1 MNKRLRKK
9 KLIQLKAIELS
20 LKKLLD
26 IQFLES
32 ETPHDERLKEW
43 AKTITE
49 KLLNEKEKEERV
61 END

>member
-49 KLLNEKEKEERV
+49 KLLNEKE
-61 END
+61 D

>member
-9 KLIQLKAIELS
+9 KLKSIYAIELR
-20 LKKLLD
+20 LEKLLD
-26 IQFLES
+26 YEFFENK
-32 ETPHDERLKEW
+32 EYDERLKEW
-43 AKTITE
+43 AKNITE

>member
-9 KLIQLKAIELS
+9 KLKSIYAIELS

-43 AKTITE
+43 AKSIVE
-49 KLLNEKEKEERV
+49 KVERLD
-61 END
+61 ND

>member
-1 MNKRLRKK
+1 MNKRLKKK

-32 ETPHDERLKEW
+32 ETPYDERLKEW
-43 AKTITE
+43 AKTISE